1 MGCSESRQLRKQ
13 LENML
18 MKYDR
23 VEENVDTLMMD
34 LELCIETNE
43 NLMKVIHSMK
53 EYIGTER
60 LSGKN
65 YFPVFNTND

>member
-18 MKYDR
+18 TKYDR
-23 VEENVDTLMMD
+23 VEGNVDTLMMD

-43 NLMKVIHSMK
+43 NLMKVIHSMR
-53 EYIGTER
+53 EYIGAER
-60 LSGKN
+60 LNGKN
-65 YFPVFNTND
+65 FFSVFNTND